1 MVGHRGIEPRNT
13 CVSGRPRRP
22 AGSWPADAAGF
33 EPARPRLARVQAG
46 FRHQVGLRIHERR
59 GRELN
64 SQGRSSA
71 VFETGPVTSRVAS
84 PCADG
89 GRIERPRV
97 VKTRPPVSS
106 RAPCHSVNH
115 PGAEGGRRERR
126 GITAHRLAGEPGTPV
141 RFTFRSAPRIRTE
154 ITQGL
159 DLPALPIGLERLTS
173 DRPDSNRPCDLG
185 KVMC

>member
-22 AGSWPADAAGF
+22 AGSWPADAAGV

-46 FRHQVGLRIHERR
+46 FRRQVGLRIHERR

-64 SQGRSSA
+64 SQGLSSA
-71 VFETGPVTSRVAS
+71 VFETGPVTNRVAS

-89 GRIERPRV
+89 GRIERPRAV
-97 VKTRPPVSS
+97 QTRPPVSS

-115 PGAEGGRRERR
+115 PYEEGGR
-126 GITAHRLAGEPGTPV
+126 
-141 RFTFRSAPRIRTE
+141 
-154 ITQGL
+154 
-159 DLPALPIGLERLTS
+159 LERHEIIIRASLSGRARRACPVHLPYRPGDSDPDHPRSERGASTS
-173 DRPDSNRPCDLG
+173 WARTA
-185 KVMC
+185 

>member
-13 CVSGRPRRP
+13 CVSDRPRRP
-22 AGSWPADAAGF
+22 AGSWPADAAGV
-33 EPARPRLARVQAG
+33 EPARPRLARFQAG
-46 FRHQVGLRIHERR
+46 FRRQVGLRIHKRR

-71 VFETGPVTSRVAS
+71 VFETGPVTNRVAS
-84 PCADG
+84 PRADG
-89 GRIERPRV
+89 GRIERPRA

-115 PGAEGGRRERR
+115 PSRKAGDSNAAELS
-126 GITAHRLAGEPGTPV
+126 AHRLASEPGAPV

-154 ITQGL
+154 IHRVWTCWLCQL
-159 DLPALPIGLERLTS
+159 A
-173 DRPDSNRPCDLG
+173 
-185 KVMC
+185 